1 MVFGYRKIIILY
13 QNNKIMELS
22 LIQSKIFEIRGQK
35 VLLDFD
41 LAEMYKVETK
51 NLNLSVKRNLK
62 RFPSDFMF
70 QLTKVEWDNLRL
82 QIETSKRG
90 GRRYLPYAF
99 TEQGVAMLSGLLNS
113 DTAIEVNISIMRAF
127 VAIRSFLVMQ
137 SSVSA
142 EIKELWL
149 HVKALEDRSEENLK
163 VLNDMN
169 EETQSSF
176 DEIYIALSELAKK
189 QSDVDKVSKT
199 PRKPIGFNQ

>member
-1 MVFGYRKIIILY
+1 
-13 QNNKIMELS
+13 MELTS
-22 LIQSKIFEIRGQK
+22 IQSKIFEIRGQK
-35 VLLDFD
+35 VMLDFD
-41 LAEMYKVETK
+41 LAEMYQVETK
-51 NLNLSVKRNLK
+51 SLNLSVKRNMK

-70 QLTKVEWDNLRL
+70 QLTKDEWYNLRL

-113 DTAIEVNISIMRAF
+113 ETAIEVNISIMRAF
-127 VAIRSFLVMQ
+127 VAIRSFLIEQ
-137 SSVSA
+137 SSVSS

-149 HVKALEDRSEENLK
+149 HMKALEERSEENLK

-169 EETQSSF
+169 EETQTSF

-189 QSDVDKVSKT
+189 QREIDVISTT
-199 PRKPIGFNQ
+199 PRKPIGFRKTDDNN

>member
-1 MVFGYRKIIILY
+1 M
-13 QNNKIMELS
+13 
-22 LIQSKIFEIRGQK
+22 
-35 VLLDFD
+35 LDFD
-41 LAEMYKVETK
+41 LADMYQVETK

-70 QLTKVEWDNLRL
+70 QITKVEWDNLRL

-113 DTAIEVNISIMRAF
+113 DIAIMVNISIMRAF
-127 VAIRSFLVMQ
+127 VAIRDFLLTQ
-137 SSVSA
+137 SSVSS

-149 HVKALEDRSEENLK
+149 HVKALEEQSEENLK
-163 VLNDMN
+163 VLNDIN
-169 EETQSSF
+169 EEHQSSF

-189 QSDVDKVSKT
+189 QSENNGVSKT
-199 PRKPIGFNQ
+199 PRRPIGYRKQED

>member
-1 MVFGYRKIIILY
+1 
-13 QNNKIMELS
+13 MELT
-22 LIQSKIFEIRGQK
+22 LIQSKIFEIRGHK
-35 VLLDFD
+35 VMLDFD
-41 LAEMYKVETK
+41 LAEMYQVETK

-70 QLTKVEWDNLRL
+70 QLTNVEWDNLRL

-127 VAIRSFLVMQ
+127 VAIRGYLLTQ
-137 SSVSA
+137 SSVSS

-149 HVKALEDRSEENLK
+149 HMKALEERSEENLK
-163 VLNDMN
+163 VLNDMS
-169 EETQSSF
+169 EETQTSF

>member
-1 MVFGYRKIIILY
+1 
-13 QNNKIMELS
+13 MELTC
-22 LIQSKIFEIRGQK
+22 IQNKIFEIRGQK
-35 VLLDFD
+35 VMLDFD
-41 LAEMYKVETK
+41 LAEMYQVETK
-51 NLNLSVKRNLK
+51 NLNLSVKRNMK

-70 QLTKVEWDNLRL
+70 QLTKDEWDNLRL

-127 VAIRSFLVMQ
+127 VAIRSFLLTQ
-137 SSVSA
+137 SSVSS

-149 HVKALEDRSEENLK
+149 HMKALEERSEENLK

-169 EETQSSF
+169 EETQTSF

-189 QSDVDKVSKT
+189 QREIDVIST
-199 PRKPIGFNQ
+199 MPRKPIGFRNIEDNS